1 MKVFY
6 GQRTFLEFPEKN
18 QERQRSTLVFVQI
31 AKQNVVSFTMASRFH
46 CNFELELTEDFM
58 EVTETLTVIVNNG
71 EKVSALYL
79 LIFLRLSVVG

>member
-31 AKQNVVSFTMASRFH
+31 AIL
-46 CNFELELTEDFM
+46 NFELELTEDFM